1 MKDLSVD
8 RRGDIAVLSLRRG
21 KVNALDPSLVEDLR
35 RELSRLADD
44 DSVGAMILTGSGSFF
59 SFGFDIP
66 EFLSYSKAEFGA
78 FLTEFTD
85 LYTELFLFP
94 KPAIAALNGHA
105 IAGGCMLAL
114 ACDQRLMAG
123 DRGKIS
129 LNEITFGSSV
139 FAGSVEMLVSCVG
152 QRNAAEVLYSGAML
166 TADEACRLGL
176 VDRVSDSEELLEES
190 RGVARQLAA
199 ADRVAFSSM
208 KKLLREPIAERM
220 RQHEE
225 PSIREFID
233 IWYSEST
240 RRRLREIKIR

>member
-1 MKDLSVD
+1 MNDLRVD
-8 RRGDIAVLSLRRG
+8 TRGEIAVLALRRG
-21 KVNALDPSLVEDLR
+21 KVNALDPSLVENLR

-44 DSVGAMILTGSGSFF
+44 DSVRAMILTGSGSFF

-66 EFLSYSKAEFGA
+66 ELLPYSKTEFGA

-94 KPAIAALNGHA
+94 KPAIAALNGHT

-114 ACDQRLMAG
+114 ACDQRLMAD

-166 TADEACRLGL
+166 TAQKAHRLGL
-176 VDRVSDSEELLEES
+176 VDRVTGSEELLDES
-190 RGVARQLAA
+190 RSVASQLAA
-199 ADRVAFSSM
+199 ADPIAFTSM

-220 RQHEE
+220 RERE
-225 PSIREFID
+225 GPSIREFID
-233 IWYSEST
+233 IWYSEAT
-240 RRRLREIKIR
+240 RSRLREIKIR